1 MISDWNSP
9 ILGLSTDA
17 QRTRHCLCGRSCGL
31 LLYGSSTA
39 VTRRLQM
46 VLNAAARFVV
56 GIGKYEHIT
65 PVLRDNSPLA
75 ASGHENTVQDCCS
88 DIWLCPRRWSRLFQ
102 ASCPSSLWSVMLI
115 TPFCQ
120 PGRLVHFTSVGQRS
134 FSVAPPVVWNALP
147 LEVRS
152 TQQDRTS
159 TRPTLTAHQSPTVPI
174 QAENSSVPT
183 SLQHF
188 MIPLRTIRWRVKLCH
203 IKRDYAVHII
213 RAKCPKRVQT
223 FA

>member
-46 VLNAAARFVV
+46 VLNAAARLVV

-65 PVLRDNSPLA
+65 LHCGR
-75 ASGHENTVQDCCS
+75 ENTVQDCCS

-134 FSVAPPVVWNALP
+134 FSVTAPVFWNALTP
-147 LEVRS
+147 DLRS
-152 TQQDRTS
+152 PYISR
-159 TRPTLTAHQSPTVPI
+159 
-174 QAENSSVPT
+174 
-183 SLQHF
+183 
-188 MIPLRTIRWRVKLCH
+188 
-203 IKRDYAVHII
+203 
-213 RAKCPKRVQT
+213 
-223 FA
+223 